1 MIFPKENDHDI
12 VTKITNIFT
21 FVKNKIN
28 TDLVEFDLM
37 TIISQAQHA
46 IQSSKFYFINEV

>member
-1 MIFPKENDHDI
+1 MILPKEHGHDI

-21 FVKNKIN
+21 FAKNKIN
-28 TDLVEFDLM
+28 TDLVQFDLM

-46 IQSSKFYFINEV
+46 IQSSKLYFINEV